1 MVPGMT
7 RTTKAAPAP
16 TRKPRK
22 TARAAL
28 VRLKKAWPAATAL
41 GLVAIVASAA
51 VMSSAPAISA
61 SPVTAPSATAYPA
74 PTPTHIPGT
83 GPAPALGTPFL
94 ADAGEGNV
102 ALVTV
107 AKGTYSEGTV
117 RRLVLEVKWKQAG
130 GVLTPDRS
138 LLDVTTSTGKA
149 AQFVSE
155 EAAEKTPE
163 DSLADKVFLYTYEVG
178 PGDAEVTVAAKYAG
192 KPTTFTIPS

>member
-1 MVPGMT
+1 MVLGMT
-7 RTTKAAPAP
+7 RTTKAAA
-16 TRKPRK
+16 TKRKPRK
-22 TARAAL
+22 TAKA
-28 VRLKKAWPAATAL
+28 VFSRLKKAWPAATAL

-61 SPVTAPSATAYPA
+61 DSVSGPSATAYPV
-74 PTPTHIPGT
+74 PTPTHIPGN

-107 AKGTYSEGTV
+107 AKGTYNEGPA

-138 LLDVTTSTGKA
+138 LLDVTTSAGKA
-149 AQFVSE
+149 ATFVGE
-155 EAAEKTPE
+155 EAAETTPE
-163 DSLADKVFLYTYEVG
+163 DSLADKVFRYTYEVG
-178 PGDAEVTVAAKYAG
+178 AGDAEVTVAAKYAG